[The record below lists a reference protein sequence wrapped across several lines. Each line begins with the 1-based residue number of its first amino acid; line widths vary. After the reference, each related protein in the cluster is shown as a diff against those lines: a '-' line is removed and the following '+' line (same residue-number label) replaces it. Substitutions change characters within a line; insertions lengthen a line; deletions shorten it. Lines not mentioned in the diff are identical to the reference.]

1 MVSHHGISPRAR
13 GITFTKHEI
22 RAISIAIYILTLVF
36 AFAFSGSSFLGQRFN
51 PIGFLFALPISLVAV
66 LTAFALHELG
76 HKLVSNYFGF
86 PAGFSYSKQGLI
98 FALIISLLFGVAVGL
113 PGAVI
118 IYGRPDKRENG
129 LISAAGPLTNLLV
142 GILFIIPGI
151 VTLILGL
158 RLIGTG
164 LVFVAL
170 INFFIGTFNMIPFMP
185 FDGAKIWRW
194 NPFIYLLLLFFLAPP
209 VVFYFIGGF

>member
-1 MVSHHGISPRAR
+1 MFGSSYKIATVWGIPIKLHVS
-13 GITFTKHEI
+13 
-22 RAISIAIYILTLVF
+22 LVF
-36 AFAFSGSSFLGQRFN
+36 LMFWFWLHWGFVNGTLLG
-51 PIGFLFALPISLVAV
+51 IGL
-66 LTAFALHELG
+66 LTSIALHELG

-113 PGAVI
+113 PGAVL

-151 VTLILGL
+151 VTLVIGL
-158 RLIGTG
+158 QLIGTG

-170 INFFIGTFNMIPFMP
+170 INFFIGTFNMIPLMP
-185 FDGAKIWRW
+185 FDGAKIWKW

-209 VVFYFIGGF
+209 VVFYFMGGF